1 MRMPKSNPSNPN
13 RFWSAGEIITK
24 FARDIVWSKGNP
36 ISSTTLQDIQIIVDL
51 QFQLF
56 KIFQNI
62 SLILHHFAKFGSN
75 RNSAPVMQNNA
86 KF

>member
-1 MRMPKSNPSNPN
+1 VLEKLLQ
-13 RFWSAGEIITK
+13 K

-51 QFQLF
+51 QFQLL

-62 SLILHHFAKFGSN
+62 SLILHHFAKFASN